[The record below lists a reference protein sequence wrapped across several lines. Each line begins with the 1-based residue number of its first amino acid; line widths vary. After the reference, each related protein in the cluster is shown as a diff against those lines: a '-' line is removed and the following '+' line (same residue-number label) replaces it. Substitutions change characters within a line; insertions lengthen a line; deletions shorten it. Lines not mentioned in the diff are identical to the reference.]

1 MLRALTLYQE
11 CRSCTR
17 RRSRTVS
24 GPDLLVRGGTVVDG
38 TGAPARQA
46 DVRIRD
52 ALIAEVGRE
61 LKPDGEAEYNASGA
75 IVTPGFLETH
85 THLDPALFWDATC
98 DPLPQHGVTTVLYG
112 NCGLSL
118 APIRKNDVDEVCDV
132 FGYIEDLPV
141 ELLTDAI
148 PWNWES
154 YGEYADAVRAQ
165 SYSVNVAGFVG
176 HSVLRM
182 YVMGNDA
189 WERPATGG
197 EIARMATELDSCL
210 NAGALGLSTS
220 LGFDTDRNKRVVPSR
235 KAEDDELRALFE
247 VLARHGRVL
256 QFIPS
261 TVPKYLTRDVRRVA
275 DISRGLELTQTWINV
290 FDDDRRPEYAP
301 SLMDLASELQAG
313 GVATIPQVSPRQL
326 DIEINWDG
334 GMSFYLMEHTW
345 HAVLQAPREEKRR
358 LLNDAS
364 WRARARDDWD
374 TVPFTM
380 IEHRRPSNIVFTSV
394 TEPALEPWVGRSFA
408 DLCDARGGH
417 PSDVLA
423 DWVLENDL
431 QPGIIATGVA
441 NSDPDGVARLL
452 THPAGVV
459 SNSDAGAH
467 VQMMCAVGD
476 STLLLTRHV
485 RDRGDLT
492 LEAAVHQMTGRAA
505 SLFGFRDRGTV
516 TPGSAGDLS
525 VFALDEFVWAP
536 PVMVDDLPGG
546 ARRLRRPAGG
556 YRATVVAGAVT
567 QRDGTLTDARPGTL
581 LDG

>member
-1 MLRALTLYQE
+1 MKAPTE
-11 CRSCTR
+11 GT
-17 RRSRTVS
+17 TVRER
-24 GPDLLVRGGTVVDG
+24 DLLVRGGTVVDG
-38 TGAPARQA
+38 TGAPGREA

-52 ALIAEVGRE
+52 GLVTDVDRRLEPHGEVE
-61 LKPDGEAEYNASGA
+61 LDASGA
-75 IVTPGFLETH
+75 FVTPGFLETH
-85 THLDPALFWDATC
+85 THLDPSLFWDPTC
-98 DPLPQHGVTTVLYG
+98 DPLPQHGVTTVLFG

-118 APIRKNDVDEVCDV
+118 APVRATDVDEVCDV

-141 ELLTDAI
+141 ELLANEI
-148 PWNWES
+148 PWSWET
-154 YGEYADAVRAQ
+154 YGEYADTVRSR
-165 SYSVNVAGFVG
+165 SYALNVAGLVG
-176 HSVLRM
+176 HSVLRI
-182 YVMGNDA
+182 YVMGDNA
-189 WERPATGG
+189 WERPATAD
-197 EIARMATELDSCL
+197 EIARMAEVLDSCME
-210 NAGALGLSTS
+210 AGAFGLSTS
-220 LGFDTDRNKRVVPSR
+220 LGFDTDRNKRLVPSR

-247 VLARHGRVL
+247 VLARQRRVL

-275 DISRGLELTQTWINV
+275 ELSRGLDLTQTWINV

-301 SLMDLASELQAG
+301 SLMDLASELQAD

-326 DIEINWDG
+326 DIEVNWDG

-345 HAVLQAPREEKRR
+345 HAVLQAPPDEKRR
-358 LLNDAS
+358 FLGDAA

-380 IEHRRPSNIVFTSV
+380 IEHRRPANIVLVSV
-394 TEPALEPWVGRSFA
+394 TDRTLERWVGRTFA
-408 DLCDARGGH
+408 DLCEARGGH

-431 QPGIIATGVA
+431 RPGVVATGVA

-467 VQMMCAVGD
+467 VQMMCGTGD

-492 LEAAVHQMTGRAA
+492 IEAAVHQITGRAA
-505 SLFGFRDRGTV
+505 DLFGFRDRGTV
-516 TPGSAGDLS
+516 TPGGAGDLV
-525 VFALDEFVWAP
+525 VFALEELDWAEP
-536 PVMVDDLPGG
+536 TMIDDLPGG
-546 ARRLRRPAGG
+546 ARRLRRPPGG
-556 YRATVVAGAVT
+556 YRATVVGGVPT
-567 QRDGTLTDARPGTL
+567 QREGTLTGARPGAL
-581 LDG
+581 LRA